1 MATPVIMPTLGMT
14 MQEGTLQEWLVADG
28 DRVSKGQPIYR
39 LSTEK
44 IDADVEAEA
53 DGILRQLVAPDTTV
67 PTGAVVGCILAEGEA
82 LPAEFLEIAQRLM
95 AGPPSAT
102 TAQAP
107 ATAAPSAV
115 AQAAPSAVGAPASPA
130 ARRLARELGVDLA
143 HVTATGPGGRITE
156 EDVRRAAEARPAAAT
171 AEVRASPIAKRL
183 AEEHGISLTSIT
195 GTGPGGRIVKEDVEK
210 AIAER
215 AAAAAAAPEPSPA
228 AAEVATLPFRGM
240 RRTIA
245 ERMHQSLQSMA
256 QLTLTM
262 DSDMTEALKMVSQ
275 IREEWRRQGV
285 QITYTDVVIKA
296 VAIALTEHPRLNSV
310 LDADVIRIL
319 PQINVG
325 VAVALDEG
333 LIVPVVKDADKKSLR
348 EISHDVHE
356 LVRKAQSNSLSVD
369 EVSGGTFTI
378 TSLSNYDIDIFT
390 PIINPPQAAI
400 LGVGRIREVPAFEG
414 DQVVRKSMMYLS
426 LSFDHRLLDGAP
438 AAQFLRRVRNLL
450 ERPFLLLF

>member
-82 LPAEFLEIAQRLM
+82 LPAEFLEIAQRLT

-115 AQAAPSAVGAPASPA
+115 AQTAPSAAGAPASPA

-215 AAAAAAAPEPSPA
+215 AAAAAEPSPA
-228 AAEVATLPFRGM
+228 AAEVATFPFRGM

-310 LDADVIRIL
+310 LDGDVIRVL

>member
-82 LPAEFLEIAQRLM
+82 LPAEFLEIAQRLT

-115 AQAAPSAVGAPASPA
+115 AQTAPSAAGALASPA

-215 AAAAAAAPEPSPA
+215 AAAAAEPSPA
-228 AAEVATLPFRGM
+228 AAEVATFPFRGM

-310 LDADVIRIL
+310 LDGDVIRVL